1 MSYKRI
7 IGLDVG
13 DKRIGVA
20 VSDLLRITAQ
30 GKETYNRKSEMQ
42 DVKYFADMYRDMDA
56 ECIVCA

>member
-42 DVKYFADMYRDMDA
+42 EVKYFADMYRDMYA
-56 ECIVCA
+56 